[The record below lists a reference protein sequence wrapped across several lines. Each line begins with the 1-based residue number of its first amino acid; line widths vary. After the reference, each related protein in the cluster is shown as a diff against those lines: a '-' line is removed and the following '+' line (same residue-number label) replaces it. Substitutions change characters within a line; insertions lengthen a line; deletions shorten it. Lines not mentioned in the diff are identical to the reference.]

1 MKAKIALVL
10 VCLAGFLVV
19 GSVASAHQLPYST
32 ARKFTKQWVQEA
44 CDARGPSCVT
54 WRVTRCGRINVHRV
68 DCIAGISFRDGSA
81 CVFILENRL
90 KPNNFVHQRR
100 RSTKCG

>member
-1 MKAKIALVL
+1 VKTKIALVF
-10 VCLAGFLVV
+10 LAGFLAVS
-19 GSVASAHQLPYST
+19 SVAAAHQLPYPT
-32 ARKFTKQWVQEA
+32 ARKFTKAWVQEA
-44 CDARGPSCVT
+44 CDERGPSCLT
-54 WRVTRCGRINVHRV
+54 WRVTKCGRINVHRV
-68 DCIAGISFRDGSA
+68 DCIAAIRFRDGSA